1 MNFSDK
7 VKNMVVES
15 AIKKETVFSDEYV
28 SKEQIKNRINFLRSM
43 PVENDTEDKIRNVLC
58 DTTEAIVDSVPVIT
72 ITIDQ

>member
-43 PVENDTEDKIRNVLC
+43 LVENDIEGKIRDALC
-58 DTTEAIVDSVPVIT
+58 DATEAIIDSVPVIT

>member
-7 VKNMVVES
+7 IKNMVVES

-43 PVENDTEDKIRNVLC
+43 PVENDVEDKVRDALC
-58 DTTEAIVDSVPVIT
+58 DTAEAIIDSVPIIT
-72 ITIDQ
+72 IKIDR

>member
-43 PVENDTEDKIRNVLC
+43 PVENDVEDKVRDALC
-58 DTTEAIVDSVPVIT
+58 DTAEAIIDSVPIIT
-72 ITIDQ
+72 IKIDR